1 VEGGFS
7 KTRVKK
13 LTGYKNPK
21 EKLIPIILL
30 GQLGKNDNHKN
41 KITGEE
47 LMIFVNQIVKEGQ
60 SKLSG
65 TGIMVECTNNS
76 KLIDFYEKHD
86 YRLIDKEYEDDELIQ
101 FVKIFNRKDIIEK
114 DKD

>member
-1 VEGGFS
+1 MEDRFS

-41 KITGEE
+41 KITVEE
-47 LMIFVNQIVKEGQ
+47 LMIFVNQKVKEGQ
-60 SKLSG
+60 STLSG